1 MSTQRPQS
9 GFTDVDHTDAPANY
23 VQLMDFQHGTAF
35 VQMYKQ
41 RARRLLDIQPGQRIL
56 DAGCGTGEDARELAR
71 LTGPDGYVTGVDLS
85 QTMLDEAER
94 RSQGQSLPIS
104 FRQGDIHQLLFDDDT
119 FARCYAD
126 KTFQHLPDPKQ
137 ALSELI
143 RVTRPGGRL
152 VIVDPDHDTHVLDT
166 PYPDVTRRF
175 FRFRSSGIRQPDIA
189 HRQYG
194 MFREAGLTDIVVEP
208 LTWIATDYESI
219 RPLSHFIEGMRLAE
233 QHGTVTSEEASH
245 WIAALQDS
253 INAGRFFHAVTY
265 FITAGRKPT

>member
-1 MSTQRPQS
+1 MSNQRTQS

-23 VQLMDFQHGTAF
+23 IQLMDFQHGTAF

-41 RARRLLDIQPGQRIL
+41 HARRLLDVQPGQRIL

-71 LTGPDGYVTGVDLS
+71 LAGPDGHVTGVDIS
-85 QTMLDEAER
+85 QTMRDEAEQ

-104 FRQGDIHQLLFDDDT
+104 FRQDDIHQLPFDDGAFD
-119 FARCYAD
+119 RCYAD
-126 KTFQHLPDPKQ
+126 KTFQHLPDPKR
-137 ALSELI
+137 ALSELV

-152 VIVDPDHDTHVLDT
+152 VIIDPDHDTHVLDT

-189 HRQYG
+189 HRQYA
-194 MFREAGLTDIVVEP
+194 MFREAGLIDIVVEP
-208 LTWIATDYESI
+208 LTWTATDYESI

-233 QHGTVTSEEASH
+233 QHDVVTAEEASQ
-245 WIAALQDS
+245 WINALQYA

-265 FITAGRKPT
+265 FITAGRKST